1 MSHFLQKAAG
11 LHDRGPHE
19 QKWRLAAIRALRN
32 SVVVGQV
39 MLSIYRIADIK
50 FGLALTKQ
58 ATS

>member
-1 MSHFLQKAAG
+1 MIEGHTNK
-11 LHDRGPHE
+11 
-19 QKWRLAAIRALRN
+19 KWRLAAIRALRN